1 MRLVALPGVSAAS
14 LRVSQHRLGR
24 RLGYPDSAIPEGRP
38 RELIGEARRVFEEDA
53 DPWRR
58 AVEVDVARKSGT
70 EIALGNDV
78 VVCSPVLARRIEL
91 AREPRAVVVVVTLG
105 ETLDRVIERC
115 WAEERCDLAW
125 FLEAY
130 AAAAVSALLAETRAA
145 IGRVLDRAGI
155 VVMPQYCPGYEG
167 WELREQFKLIGLIES
182 ATERAMHI
190 RILDSGMLVPAKSI
204 LGVCPLTRDAGVIE
218 KSAAWN
224 PCETCT
230 IHDCACMKTRS
241 A

>member
-1 MRLVALPGVSAAS
+1 MRLVALPRVSAAS

-24 RLGYPDSAIPEGRP
+24 RLGYPDGGIPAGRP
-38 RELIGEARRVFEEDA
+38 RELIAEAQRVFEASA

-58 AVEVDVARKSGT
+58 AVEVDVARRSAA
-70 EIALGNDV
+70 EVALDNDV
-78 VVCSPVLARRIEL
+78 MVCCPVLARRIEL
-91 AREPRAVVVVVTLG
+91 AGEPRAVVVVATLG
-105 ETLDRVIERC
+105 ETLDRAIERC

-125 FLEAY
+125 FLDAY
-130 AAAAVSALLAETRAA
+130 AAAAVSALLAETREA

-155 VVMPQYCPGYEG
+155 VVMPQYCPGYES
-167 WELREQFKLIGLIES
+167 WDLREQFKLIALIES
-182 ATERAMHI
+182 AAQREMPV

-204 LGVCPLTRDAGVIE
+204 LGVCPLTSDASVIE
-218 KSAAWN
+218 QSAAWN